1 MAADGRNLWSAVRGA
16 WDKRQ
21 RIPFGR
27 RLSHRQ
33 GGSGHRFFM
42 QSNSDSTADT
52 GSVID
57 LAPITAACRDLVA
70 WYDRSLVG
78 DKPNDTEL
86 ERVMAAMRKLPVIPG
101 RVGRDIDLLVSGG
114 DSRSPGET
122 VGAIER
128 LRMIANHK
136 PQHPSPASTKPSRNS
151 AKSSNFCGPR
161 KNIRHLAGG
170 SRAACC

>member
-1 MAADGRNLWSAVRGA
+1 
-16 WDKRQ
+16 
-21 RIPFGR
+21 
-27 RLSHRQ
+27 
-33 GGSGHRFFM
+33 M

-78 DKPNDTEL
+78 DKPNVTEL

-101 RVGRDIDLLVSGG
+101 RVGRDIDLVVSGG

-128 LRMIANHK
+128 LRMIANHY
-136 PQHPSPASTKPSRNS
+136 PQHPSPASTKPRDRERRQRP
-151 AKSSNFCGPR
+151 K
-161 KNIRHLAGG
+161 KQ
-170 SRAACC
+170 RADNQVPLPGFGRGYEEE